1 MARPRAQDYDQKRRI
16 ILKTATQLFAQR
28 GFDRA
33 SIASLAAECG
43 ISKALLYHY
52 YDSKEALLFDIIRI
66 HLEELNEALNAVDD
80 PSLPPERRL
89 HLLVHQLLD
98 SYRDADDEHR
108 VQINAMTT
116 LPPALAEALRELE
129 RQLVGHFSAILLAV
143 NPALGREPTML
154 KPVTMSF
161 FGMLNWVYLW
171 FRPDGP
177 ISREDYAELATKLI
191 LEGVRAVGP
200 EKA

>member
-16 ILKTATQLFAQR
+16 ILKTATQLFAQH

-33 SIASLAAECG
+33 SIASVAAECG
-43 ISKALLYHY
+43 VSKALLYHY
-52 YDSKEALLFDIIRI
+52 YDSKEALLFDIIRT
-66 HLEELNEALNAVDD
+66 HLEELNQALSAVDD
-80 PSLPPERRL
+80 PSLPPEQRL
-89 HLLVHQLLD
+89 RLLVRQLLEC
-98 SYRDADDEHR
+98 YRDADDEHR

-116 LPPALAEALRELE
+116 LPPELAEALRGLE
-129 RQLVGHFSAILLAV
+129 RQLVGHFSSILLTV
-143 NPALGREPTML
+143 NPALGNEPNML

-191 LEGVRAVGP
+191 LEGVRAVGVP
-200 EKA
+200 QT